1 MNFGGRIVV
10 LYLSFVAL
18 IVTLVVM
25 SYGQKVELVSDDYYA
40 QEMKFQDKIDAINNE
55 KSLVGSIHHSI
66 NGNEITLIADSNLL
80 SNDFEGTIHFFRP
93 SDSSKDIQLK
103 MNFVNNTQAI
113 DSKQLIHGAYKL
125 QLSWTSNQ
133 KHYFKEEVIF
143 IN

>member
-66 NGNEITLIADSNLL
+66 NGNEITLIADSSLL

-133 KHYFKEEVIF
+133 KKYFKEDVIF

>member
-18 IVTLVVM
+18 IVALVVM
-25 SYGQKVELVSDDYYA
+25 SYGQKVDLVSDDYYA

-55 KSLVGSIHHSI
+55 KELVGSIHHSI
-66 NGNEITLIADSNLL
+66 NGNEITLTADSSLL
-80 SNDFEGTIHFFRP
+80 SADFEGTIHFFRP
-93 SDSSKDIQLK
+93 SDSSKDIHLK
-103 MNFVNNTQAI
+103 MNFVNNTQEI
-113 DSKQLIHGAYKL
+113 DSKQLVHGAYKL

-133 KHYFKEEVIF
+133 KKYFKEEVIF

>member
-25 SYGQKVELVSDDYYA
+25 SYGQKVELVSDDYYS

-66 NGNEITLIADSNLL
+66 NGNEITLIADSSLL
-80 SNDFEGTIHFFRP
+80 SNDFEGSIHFFRP

-133 KHYFKEEVIF
+133 KKYFKEEVIF

>member
-25 SYGQKVELVSDDYYA
+25 SFKQKVELVSDDYYA
-40 QEMKFQDKIDAINNE
+40 QEIKFQDKIDAINNE

-66 NGNEITLIADSNLL
+66 NGNEITLIADSSLL
-80 SNDFEGTIHFFRP
+80 SKDFEGTIHFFRP